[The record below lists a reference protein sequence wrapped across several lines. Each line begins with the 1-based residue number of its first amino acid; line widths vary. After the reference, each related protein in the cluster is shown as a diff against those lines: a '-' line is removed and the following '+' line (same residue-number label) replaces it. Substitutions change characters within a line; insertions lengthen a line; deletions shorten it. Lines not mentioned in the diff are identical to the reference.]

1 MRAAPETRE
10 EIALQERV
18 VAFIRA
24 FGLHRPDETPC
35 GKPISVSEAHALMEL
50 SRDAVVSQSE
60 LAARLGLEK
69 STVSRLVSQLAARG
83 WVMRERDPG
92 DGRALR
98 LTLSEA
104 GHRAAAALAAARRE
118 KFARVLE
125 RIPADER
132 ETVDR
137 ALEVL
142 VEAMR
147 GSR

>member
-118 KFARVLE
+118 KFACVLE